1 MTRAAKVL
9 GLSALPLL
17 LLALFAAVPDGSQP
31 ELAAREDLGRMLF
44 WDPLLSG
51 PRDVSCATCHHPDHA
66 WADARDLP
74 LGTGSV
80 GLGPQRT
87 NMSNGAIPPVKRNAP
102 TILNVALNG
111 ANGRG
116 RGGRG
121 RGLQTPT
128 AALASVDPARAPMFW
143 DSRVRSLETQALE
156 PLKAF
161 DEMRGETY
169 PTEVA
174 VDSVVARL
182 NAIPEYARLFNE
194 AFGEA
199 TPAVTPVR
207 LGQAIA
213 SFERTL
219 LAVNSPFDRFRA
231 GDSTALNAQQRRGQ
245 QAFNRAGCDNCHR
258 GVMFSDFNE
267 HAEGI
272 KENPLVAEPDTGG
285 SRFRFRTP
293 SLRNVELTAPYMHN
307 GVLATLEDVLR
318 FYDAGRSENPQ
329 VVNARGRGRN
339 GQGQALPPGTARLD
353 GQFVGVRDMSDREME
368 DIIAFLKTLTDT
380 QFEKTVPSWVPSGLP
395 PGGRILATR

>member
-1 MTRAAKVL
+1 
-9 GLSALPLL
+9 
-17 LLALFAAVPDGSQP
+17 
-31 ELAAREDLGRMLF
+31 
-44 WDPLLSG
+44 
-51 PRDVSCATCHHPDHA
+51 
-66 WADARDLP
+66 
-74 LGTGSV
+74 
-80 GLGPQRT
+80 LGPQRADA
-87 NMSNGAIPPVKRNAP
+87 SNGAIPPVKRNSP

-111 ANGRG
+111 ARGRG
-116 RGGRG
+116 RGRG
-121 RGLQTPT
+121 RGLQAPT

-169 PTEVA
+169 PSEVA

-182 NAIPEYARLFNE
+182 NAIPEYVRLFND

-199 TPAVTPVR
+199 TPAVTPAR

-231 GDSTALNAQQRRGQ
+231 GDSTALTEQQRRGQ
-245 QAFNRAGCDNCHR
+245 NTFNRVGCDNCHE
-258 GVMFSDFNE
+258 GIMFSDFDE
-267 HAEGI
+267 HAEGV
-272 KENPLVAEPDTGG
+272 KENALVAQPDTGA

-318 FYDAGRSENPQ
+318 FYDAGRSENPN
-329 VVNARGRGRN
+329 VVNTRGRGRN
-339 GQGQALPPGTARLD
+339 GNGQALPPGTARLD
-353 GQFVGVRDMSDREME
+353 NQFVGVRDMSEQEMA
-368 DIIAFLKTLTDT
+368 DIIAFLKSLTDT
-380 QFEKTVPSWVPSGLP
+380 QFERVVPDRVPSGLP
-395 PGGRILATR
+395 PGGRIVATR

>member
-1 MTRAAKVL
+1 MKRAARVL

-17 LLALFAAVPDGSQP
+17 LVALFAAIPDGSQP

-44 WDPLLSG
+44 WDPVLSG
-51 PRDVSCATCHHPDHA
+51 PRDIACATCHHPELA
-66 WADARDLP
+66 WADGRDLP

-87 NMSNGAIPPVKRNAP
+87 DASNGAIPPVKRNAP

-111 ANGRG
+111 ADGRNRG
-116 RGGRG
+116 RRNGGLR
-121 RGLQTPT
+121 TPA
-128 AALASVDPARAPMFW
+128 AALATLDPARAPMFW

-161 DEMRGETY
+161 DEMRGNAY
-169 PTEVA
+169 SQEVA

-182 NAIPEYARLFNE
+182 NAIPEYVRLFNE
-194 AFGEA
+194 AFGESE
-199 TPAVTPVR
+199 PAVTPTRVA
-207 LGQAIA
+207 QAIS

-219 LAVNSPFDRFRA
+219 VAYNSPFDRFRA
-231 GDSTALNAQQRRGQ
+231 GDSTALTPQQRRGLQ
-245 QAFNRAGCDNCHR
+245 TFNNSGCDNCHE
-258 GVMFSDFNE
+258 GVMFSDFDE
-267 HAEGI
+267 HAEGV
-272 KENPLVAEPDTGG
+272 KENPLVAVPDTGG

-318 FYDAGRSENPQ
+318 FYDAGRSENPN
-329 VVNARGRGRN
+329 VLGRNRGRN
-339 GQGQALPPGTARLD
+339 APPLPPGTARLD
-353 GQFVGVRDMSDREME
+353 NQFVGVDNMSDQEMQ
-368 DIIAFLKTLTDT
+368 DIIAFLKALTDT
-380 QFEKTVPSWVPSGLP
+380 QFERTVPTRVPSGLP